1 MTVRRLA
8 SGKWLC
14 ECYPYG
20 AKGKRVRKQ
29 FATKGEALSHER
41 RLLNNASSQAP
52 HDNAVTLS
60 AFIERWYQMHG
71 KTLTSGNERKA
82 KLLAIC
88 QRLGDPL
95 AIHLDKNS
103 FAVYRERRLS
113 GEWSQKGKKKV
124 KQATVNREQ
133 SYLHAVYA
141 EMKRLG
147 EWQGDNPLSGIRQFK
162 EGEQELSF
170 LYQQEIERLLL
181 ACDQSPNPDLGII
194 VRICLATGARW
205 SEAQSLKQSQILP
218 GRLTFTQTKSKKNRT
233 VPISEQLQKMLPKK
247 RGELFSPA
255 YEAFNA
261 ALKRADIQL
270 PAGQRTHVLRHT
282 FASHFMMRGGNILV
296 LQQILGH
303 STIMMT
309 MRYAHFAPDHLDA
322 AIALNPLDNLSPS
335 TSPLSDSTVAS
346 PPFHRHREK

>member
-1 MTVRRLA
+1 MTVRKLP

-20 AKGKRVRKQ
+20 ATGKRIRKQ

-41 RLLNNASSQAP
+41 RLMNNASTQLIN
-52 HDNAVTLS
+52 DNAVTLS
-60 AFIERWYQMHG
+60 AFVERWYEMHG
-71 KTLTSGNERKA
+71 KTLTSGEERKV

-88 QRLGDPL
+88 ERLDNPL
-95 AIHLDKNS
+95 AAHFDKNT

-113 GEWSQKGKKKV
+113 GEWNQKGKKKLSE
-124 KQATVNREQ
+124 ATVNREQ
-133 SYLHAVYA
+133 SYLHAVFS

-147 EWQGDNPLSGIRQFK
+147 EWEGDNPLSGIRQFK
-162 EGEQELSF
+162 EGDQELAF
-170 LYQQEIERLLL
+170 LYEDEIARLLD
-181 ACDQSPNPDLGII
+181 ACDQSANKDLGII

-205 SEAQSLKQSQILP
+205 SEAQDLKQSQILP
-218 GRLTFTQTKSKKNRT
+218 GRLTYTQTKSKKNRT
-233 VPISEQLQKMLPKK
+233 VPISERLQKMLPKK
-247 RGELFSPA
+247 RGALFSPA
-255 YEAFNA
+255 YEAFKA
-261 ALKRADIQL
+261 ALNRAGIEL
-270 PAGQRTHVLRHT
+270 PKGQRTHVLRHT

-322 AIALNPLDNLSPS
+322 AITLNPF
-335 TSPLSDSTVAS
+335 DSLKGEEQKAD
-346 PPFHRHREK
+346 KK

>member
-1 MTVRRLA
+1 MTVRKLP

-20 AKGKRVRKQ
+20 AVGKRFRKQ
-29 FATKGEALSHER
+29 FATKGEALSYER
-41 RLLNNASSQAP
+41 RLMNNASTQAIN
-52 HDNAVTLS
+52 DNAVTLS
-60 AFIERWYQMHG
+60 VFVDRWYEMHG
-71 KTLTSGNERKA
+71 KTLTSGDERKT

-88 QRLGDPL
+88 ERLGDPL
-95 AIHLDKNS
+95 AAHFDKNT

-113 GEWSQKGKKKV
+113 GEWNQKGKKKLSE
-124 KQATVNREQ
+124 ATVNREQ
-133 SYLHAVYA
+133 SYLHAVFS

-147 EWQGDNPLSGIRQFK
+147 EWEGDNPLSGIRQFK
-162 EGEQELSF
+162 EGDQELAF
-170 LYQQEIERLLL
+170 LYEEEIERLLT
-181 ACDQSPNPDLGII
+181 ACDQSANKDLGII

-205 SEAQSLKQSQILP
+205 SEAQDLKQSQILP

-233 VPISEQLQKMLPKK
+233 VPISGRLQNLLPKK
-247 RGELFSPA
+247 RGALFSPA
-255 YEAFNA
+255 YEAFKA
-261 ALKRADIQL
+261 ALNRAEIEL
-270 PAGQRTHVLRHT
+270 PKGQRTHVLRHT

-322 AIALNPLDNLSPS
+322 AITLNPF
-335 TSPLSDSTVAS
+335 DSLTG
-346 PPFHRHREK
+346 REPEADKK